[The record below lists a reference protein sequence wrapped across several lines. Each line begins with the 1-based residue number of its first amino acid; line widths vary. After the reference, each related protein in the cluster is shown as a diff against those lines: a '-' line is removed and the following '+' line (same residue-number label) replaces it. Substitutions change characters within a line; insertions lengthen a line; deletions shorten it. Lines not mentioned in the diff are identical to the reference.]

1 MVAAL
6 KWFVGK
12 VKEYIINFSEKDLVY
27 IILVVG
33 LLIIT
38 LYRGCG
44 NKPSIAISKPALVPT
59 VQKKDK
65 SGTTYT
71 EVTGTIY
78 TEAQMK
84 HVTDSFKKELKK
96 GIVAQVINT
105 VTPPVHDTVPV
116 PVYVDSFNHIL
127 SAADSNKNRKIAF
140 TGNWAT
146 KKGTF
151 HLDIAPDTATY
162 VNTWKHRLF
171 RPDVL
176 TANIY
181 HTNDLYRPSFG
192 NVYTSKTP
200 KAIVDFDWFVGYDP
214 FLKRIVTAPGIGLHI
229 FSIKRKN

>member
-38 LYRGCG
+38 FYRGCG
-44 NKPSIAISKPALVPT
+44 NKPPIAISKPALVAT
-59 VQKKDK
+59 VEKKDK

-71 EVTGTIY
+71 EVKGTIY
-78 TEAQMK
+78 TEAQMR

-96 GIVAQVINT
+96 GTVSQVINT
-105 VTPPVHDTVPV
+105 VTSPVHDTVPV
-116 PVYVDSFNHIL
+116 LVYVDTFNHIL

-140 TGNWAT
+140 TGNWVS

-151 HLDIAPDTATY
+151 ILDITTDTATY
-162 VNTWKHRLF
+162 ITTWKHRLF
-171 RPDVL
+171 RPDIL
-176 TANIY
+176 TVNIY

-192 NVYTSKTP
+192 NVYTSKTT
-200 KAIVDFDWFVGYDP
+200 KVIVDFDWFVGYDP
-214 FLKRIVTAPGIGLHI
+214 FLKRFVTAPGIGLHI
-229 FSIKRKN
+229 FSIKNKN